1 MGLFSKKDKETKH
14 NDTLIKEILED
25 KMLCTMI
32 IGIILVVLFIIYK
45 FLLVFLEDV

>member
-1 MGLFSKKDKETKH
+1 MGLFSKKDKKTAKH
-14 NDTLIKEILED
+14 NDTSIIMEILED

-45 FLLVFLEDV
+45 FLFELF